1 MNQAA
6 YFVFHVTA
14 IHNPKGMQPYQEK
27 VLDTVTAHHGTL
39 IVGGGEVA
47 TIEGPATEGKFF
59 IVRFASMAA
68 ARAWYHSAD
77 YQAILGY
84 RHASASC
91 KAVLLA
97 GLPL

>member
-1 MNQAA
+1 MNHAA

-14 IHNPKGMQPYQEK
+14 IHNPEGMQPYQAK

-39 IVGGGEVA
+39 IVGGGEVE
-47 TIEGPATEGKFF
+47 TIEGPAAEGKFF
-59 IVRFASMAA
+59 IVRFENMAA
-68 ARAWYHSAD
+68 AKAWYHSAD

-84 RHASASC
+84 RHASASSN
-91 KAVLLA
+91 AILLA